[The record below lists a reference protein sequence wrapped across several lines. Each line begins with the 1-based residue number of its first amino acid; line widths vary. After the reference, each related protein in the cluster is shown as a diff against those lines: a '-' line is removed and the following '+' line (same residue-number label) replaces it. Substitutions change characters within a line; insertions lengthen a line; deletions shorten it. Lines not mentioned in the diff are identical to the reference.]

1 VPPTAS
7 LRHGGGSMVDFR
19 TRILIVEDDARMRR
33 AIRLMLKN
41 SGFVDIEEDD
51 GQDPMAV
58 LLTRRFGLI
67 LSDLKMEPFSGL
79 DLLKRVR
86 DEPKLADIPFIMI
99 TGASEQPLV
108 QSALS
113 LGVNGYIVKPF
124 DATTLLRKISSVLS
138 QARAPA
144 ARSRSGRDG
153 TADP

>member
-1 VPPTAS
+1 MPPTAS

-124 DATTLLRKISSVLS
+124 DGTTLLRKVSTVLS
-138 QARAPA
+138 QARTAA
-144 ARSRSGRDG
+144 ARSRSGGDG
-153 TADP
+153 TPGP

>member
-1 VPPTAS
+1 
-7 LRHGGGSMVDFR
+7 MVDFR
-19 TRILIVEDDARMRR
+19 TRILIVDDDPTMRR

-41 SGFVDIEEDD
+41 VGFVDIEEDD

-58 LLTRRFGLI
+58 LLGRRFGLI

-86 DEPKLADIPFIMI
+86 AEPKLADIPFIMI
-99 TGASEQPLV
+99 TGAAEQPSV

-124 DATTLLRKISSVLS
+124 DGTTLLRKVSTVLAQS
-138 QARAPA
+138 RTPA

-153 TADP
+153 TADR